1 MRHTFTTLLLLTVL
15 AGPASA
21 WGDRGHELVN
31 EAAAKA
37 LPEGVPAI
45 LRDNVARLTYLG
57 PEPDRWRLSALE
69 AMARGLAPD
78 HFVDFEWCTGID
90 AASPPPNRHEYAK
103 VLIANKQV
111 PDKVGF
117 APYTVVELCQRIEAA
132 IVAYEL
138 VDPAHPH
145 AAERR
150 RQCEENLIHVTGI
163 LGHYVADLANPH
175 HTTIHYNGWT
185 DANNPEGFATDR
197 DVHARF
203 ESHFVDRLGERL
215 SVPALPAAKDDLD
228 YVRAA
233 WDHVIESNR
242 LVPDLYRLDKRGAFT
257 EGNEETA
264 VGLEGREFVARRM
277 LRGATLLRDL
287 WTTACA
293 RGRVRA
299 AAEKLRLTISER
311 LEPLGQRIWVDVT
324 LERVVSLRGRVSDP
338 ELARQAIE
346 LARSTPGVARV
357 APRLEVLY

>member
-1 MRHTFTTLLLLTVL
+1 MRHALTTLLLFTAL

-37 LPEGVPAI
+37 LPASVPAI

-78 HFVDFEWCTGID
+78 HYVDFEWCTGID
-90 AASPPPNRHEYAK
+90 PASPPPNRHEYATR
-103 VLIANKQV
+103 LIEGKQS

-117 APYTVVELCQRIEAA
+117 APYAVVELCQKIEAA
-132 IVAYEL
+132 IVAHEL

-150 RQCEENLIHVTGI
+150 SQAEENLLYVTGI

-175 HTTIHYNGWT
+175 HTTIQYNGWT
-185 DANNPEGFATDR
+185 GDNPEGFATDR

-203 ESHFVDRLGERL
+203 ESDFVGRLGARL
-215 SVPALPAAKDDLD
+215 SIAPLPPARDDLD

-233 WDHVIESNR
+233 WDHVLESNG
-242 LVPDLYRLDKRGAFT
+242 LVRDLYRLDKRGAFT

-264 VGLEGREFVARRM
+264 VGQEGREFAARRM

-299 AAEKLRLTISER
+299 AAEKLRLVINER
-311 LEPLGQRIWVDVT
+311 LEPLGQRIWVDVS